1 MLIAERGRLP
11 SRVARSD
18 GARSGECMSAKRG
31 TVPRDGV
38 RRPPGGALPIRPW
51 KSSCALSRRAACGG
65 LARECAL
72 CTCSPRA

>member
-1 MLIAERGRLP
+1 MLMAERGRLP

-38 RRPPGGALPIRPW
+38 RRPPGGALPIRPQLGHLV
-51 KSSCALSRRAACGG
+51 KRA
-65 LARECAL
+65 
-72 CTCSPRA
+72 RATRL